1 MASRGIFITDMTH
14 VTGAEWIVKSDD
26 PKMWRRL
33 EKTGVYLRMEGRRR
47 VYSLA
52 EHQVQLRTRREPRTA
67 EEKMKLASTLP
78 VVQRAHSGR

>member
-1 MASRGIFITDMTH
+1 MKMYVTDMTY
-14 VTGAEWIVKSDD
+14 VTGAEWVVKTDD
-26 PKMWRRL
+26 PKMIRRL
-33 EKTGVYLRMEGRRR
+33 NKTGEFLRIEGRRR